1 MIKIDGQTRLLGI
14 VGWPIEHTLSPTMH
28 NAAFA
33 ALGMNWAYLALPVPP
48 RQLGTALLGMVAL
61 GFRGGNVTVPH
72 KQAVMPYLNDITK
85 SAQAIGAVNTIV
97 VDDDGQ
103 MVGDN
108 TDWIGFLA
116 ALREKS
122 FEPHGRGALVLGAGG
137 AARAV
142 AYALAR
148 SGAQV
153 LILNRTLLRAQALVE
168 HLAPSVPA
176 NSLSSRPLSHDA
188 LAEEAARAD
197 LLINTTPVGMWPHEE
212 ASLWPDTAPFPHH
225 LVTCD
230 LIYRPRETKLLRQ
243 ARQAGAATVE
253 GIGMLVHQ
261 GVLAFEMW
269 TGSADGADRT
279 DPARPPPL
287 EVMRAACEQALGTNR
302 TSRISR

>member
-1 MIKIDGQTRLLGI
+1 MIEIDGQTRLLGI

-97 VDDDGQ
+97 VDNNGQ
-103 MVGDN
+103 TVGDN
-108 TDWIGFLA
+108 TDWAGFLA
-116 ALREKS
+116 TLREKGFVS
-122 FEPHGRGALVLGAGG
+122 RGRRALVLGAGG

-148 SGAQV
+148 SGTQV
-153 LILNRTLLRAQALVE
+153 VILNRTLLRAQALVE
-168 HLAPSVPA
+168 HLAPSVPTS
-176 NSLSSRPLSHDA
+176 SLSSRPLNHDA

-197 LLINTTPVGMWPHEE
+197 LLVNTTPVGMWPHEE
-212 ASLWPDTAPFPHH
+212 ASLWPDTVPFPPH
-225 LVTCD
+225 LLTCD

-243 ARQAGAATVE
+243 AQQAGAATVE
-253 GIGMLVHQ
+253 GMGMLVHQ

-269 TGSADGADRT
+269 TGH
-279 DPARPPPL
+279 PPPL
-287 EVMRAACEQALGTNR
+287 EVMRAACGQALGEKPNQPMEP
-302 TSRISR
+302 IEPKQLGVE